1 MAGDP
6 QIQFLVNLGVPLP
19 GTVPSVLSNVKSPF
33 TKNSTTGKI
42 QLQTDPGKVYDILEF
57 IQFND
62 AAADFYKN
70 AQNLKTTNPQLRKKE
85 FAKTFM
91 LFDVVAIAATNE
103 PATITPEGV
112 LTVNTPGVFLIS
124 VAFDPAAIAAY
135 NSLAQQTYDT
145 RINQV
150 SVGFAPDLTRKED
163 ERLLDGIPALVESTS
178 DPLGVY
184 ETLLNKAEE
193 FVKKGLSDVAGGIS
207 SISQYLM
214 TVALGATEEFNSF
227 IQDLRE
233 GASSIDPTFGKFVG
247 NQIDAISNKIEDNA
261 KSSWIGGLLNISL
274 DDVPAIGPGLRFIER
289 TIIAAVTIGQ
299 SLTSGIT
306 NLAESLVR
314 EAFDRIEE
322 FLNIDD
328 KLLGMAATVLG
339 TTPETIKK
347 VLQVIKDIRRIQ
359 ELLASGNLGEAA
371 QTIKQAL
378 VDSGA
383 FTQEEIDTK
392 LDKYVNAG
400 ISFGTGTILDVIFP
414 QKKGLVVKRDLKM
427 TTNTVGIFT
436 ITNPKEL
443 GNNLQVTEIILKD
456 AKIDSTDIIIDSV
469 EIVSGGNFSVMNSE
483 TDLDDAID
491 FEAEIPIII
500 PPGQSAQIKINFR
513 NPDKLEGILSIK
525 SEFTYDGLKPDKQID
540 QNGKEI
546 ITQVIDEGDDL
557 NETYTN
563 QAVTP
568 GSKKVIQPKSTDPND
583 QIKNIQDQYAKAVE
597 EFSKSQRLLTDKTAA
612 LEEAKKVGG
621 KALLDASKDLQDAQK
636 TLEETQKKLDDVK
649 KRLDDTLSTVQAA
662 EKALDDFKKK
672 NYLDALNK
680 VDFKKLPPEL
690 ASLMTAEGVKI
701 GVTEDDIK
709 KYYETIEEGV
719 KKVTR
724 ARDLIGKDNK
734 IWKDLEKYQ
743 QASLAE
749 RLRLTWELLNDTI
762 DIHNGLQDIFG
773 DPKNNIERAKDP
785 VGSLDLLTQQYK
797 EKMLKLVA
805 DGIKLPNNVLLT
817 CDSIDEATRQA
828 IGIALGIYPNPKIT
842 NDKKRLDDW
851 KKRICN
857 FFNAAEKVKEIHRKR
872 ENIRN
877 EIVKRTNR
885 EREKAKNRKDNK
897 TENKVPIKDG
907 NKRKNEEKK
916 INRTNRG
923 KQITGVGDKIYR
935 IDPIVNTGSPGTTNP
950 IKARE
955 LSKEVTVIP
964 VPEMSFYEDEFR
976 THYESVGIT
985 PDTIQ
990 DIYDNAEQIVADPIM
1005 DLKDNIESGNIGA
1018 VKGFISSGQTDQPSG
1033 TGGTGGTS
1041 ITPTSGTGGTGG
1053 TAVVE
1058 GVTGF
1063 REFEEGVEGK
1073 DYGTYTVYA
1082 DETKTKFS
1090 VDGQTLETPFLYAIY
1105 RYVLCSNDTPETS
1118 KLRAKANILK
1128 FKDELT
1134 KKYFIQS
1141 SDEYVGDDSCPNDEI
1156 QIRLV
1161 PSTGPSG
1168 DIILKREASEK
1179 KIRTGP
1185 IDAENTYIDSN
1196 GKIQEAPA
1204 LINEGET
1211 GYKWR
1216 DKAGIQQPIPFVY
1229 PEDQENLIT
1238 YDPSLFETKDSQN
1251 ENQKSVREKII
1262 YLLQTGGMN
1271 ASRIS
1276 FDVLTDGSVVWDGE
1290 IKINK
1295 KGLTGDGKIPL
1306 KFAVVNGKFDCS
1318 GLDLITL
1325 ENSPKMVYGEFDCSN
1340 NRLTTLQNGPI
1351 AAVSFVGD
1359 NNPLGDGTGLK
1370 YGPQAVVG
1378 WPSGTIL
1385 NGADGYIYSCSNC
1398 KLENLK
1404 DNGLVVLGDGGIN
1417 LSKNKLK
1424 SLEEISDATSNGI
1437 FSLDISDNEFETL
1450 DSIPPI
1456 KSLLA
1461 FDENW
1466 LDYETRAYY
1475 YDPLNAPNAGEISYG
1490 TNKLEQRTTATI
1502 NSFILSFNN
1511 KTKNLV
1517 KPGSGASADMRIREF
1532 LSDAFLPKAESSNN
1546 YQKPRATIDE
1556 IKTILGKLDEL
1567 NLIGGINYPCIVSI
1581 RDYFSGLEPGR
1592 NKYRDAI
1599 FLLISETEMYSYN
1612 ANTLPSQ
1619 SGVNKNVGEGYPVLQ
1634 PGKYVY
1640 TLGAHNGQTLK
1651 DFPALV
1657 QPSIQNQG
1665 TSPNSNQYLRSLFI
1679 TAWKAALNDEKIN
1692 NKSDFSK
1699 YLTKIFPSISSVNP
1713 NDPEDIRKN
1722 LNIKTVFG
1730 KIFTSMFPGTTP
1742 SNSENLISFISEALT
1757 SYKLNDL
1764 TKLSQYKLPNSPF
1777 VFIRDGKS
1785 DAFLDRLG
1793 LVQTNLHPGGFK
1805 DTWSVGCQTIPYAL
1819 KLTNGSQPIGTKY
1832 NQWNDFYNR
1841 AKSAIQKRNSSLDKD
1856 SNLFDSI
1863 EYILVENPFKT
1874 APKKETPVP
1883 GQIRNNFDMITKY
1896 PKNLLEIPNFKF

>member
-6 QIQFLVNLGVPLP
+6 QIQFLVNLGVALP
-19 GTVPSVLSNVKSPF
+19 GTVPTILSSVKSPF

-42 QLQTDPGKVYDILEF
+42 QLQTEPGKVYDILEF

-62 AAADFYKN
+62 AAQDFFDA
-70 AQNLKTTNPQLRKKE
+70 AQDLKITNLQLRKKD

-103 PATITPEGV
+103 PATITPEGE
-112 LTVNTPGVFLIS
+112 LTVNTEGVFLIS
-124 VAFDPAAIAAY
+124 VTFDPAAVTAY
-135 NSLAQQTYDT
+135 NKLAEETYQKT
-145 RINQV
+145 ILSAAGPPPPR
-150 SVGFAPDLTRKED
+150 GPG
-163 ERLLDGIPALVESTS
+163 ERLLDGIPATVESVS
-178 DPLGVY
+178 DPLGAFDQFTKNLK
-184 ETLLNKAEE
+184 EKLNDGYE
-193 FVKKGLSDVAGGIS
+193 FVGDAVS
-207 SISQYLM
+207 SVTQYL
-214 TVALGATEEFNSF
+214 TKLAIGATNEFNNF
-227 IQDLRE
+227 LEALRD
-233 GASSIDPTFGKFVG
+233 AAVSLDPGFGKLLEAEIALISKKIKD
-247 NQIDAISNKIEDNA
+247 NQRA
-261 KSSWIGGLLNISL
+261 SWIGGLVKIDLSDI
-274 DDVPAIGPGLRFIER
+274 PIIGGALEFIED

-299 SLTSGIT
+299 ALTGSIS
-306 NLAESLVR
+306 NLAQNLVR
-314 EAFDRIEE
+314 EAFNRIED
-322 FLNIDD
+322 FLAIED
-328 KLLGMAATVLG
+328 KLLGMAATILRTDVR
-339 TTPETIKK
+339 TIKN
-347 VLQVIKDIRRIQ
+347 VLRVIKDIQRIQ
-359 ELLASGNLGEAA
+359 SLLISGNLGEAA
-371 QTIKQAL
+371 ETIKQAL
-378 VDSGA
+378 IDSGA
-383 FTQEEIDTK
+383 FKQEEIDGK
-392 LDKYVNAG
+392 LDSLVNSG
-400 ISFGTGTILDVIFP
+400 ISFVTGNILDFLFP
-414 QKKGLVVKRDLKM
+414 QKKGLIVKRDLKM

-443 GNNLQVTEIILKD
+443 GNNLQVTEIILK
-456 AKIDSTDIIIDSV
+456 KVNIDGTDIIIDSV

-500 PPGQSAQIKINFR
+500 PPGQSSQIKINFR
-513 NPDKLEGILSIK
+513 NPDKLEGILSIR
-525 SEFTYDGLKPDKQID
+525 SEFTYVGLKPDKQID

-636 TLEETQKKLDDVK
+636 TLEETQKKLDDVR
-649 KRLDDTLSTVQAA
+649 KRLDDALSTVQAA
-662 EKALDDFKKK
+662 EKAIDDFKKK
-672 NYLDALNK
+672 NYLDALNR

-690 ASLMTAEGVKI
+690 ASLLTAEGVKLGI
-701 GVTEDDIK
+701 TEDDIK

-724 ARDLIGKDNK
+724 ARDLIGKNNP
-734 IWKDLEKYQ
+734 IWKNLEKYQ

-762 DIHNGLQDIFG
+762 DIHNGMQDIFG
-773 DPKNNIERAKDP
+773 DPKNNIEKVADP
-785 VGSLDLLTQQYK
+785 VGSLDTLTQQYK

-805 DGIKLPNNVLLT
+805 DGIKLPNGVLLT

-828 IGIALGIYPNPKIT
+828 IGIALGIYPDPKIK
-842 NDKKRLDDW
+842 NDKKRIEDW

-897 TENKVPIKDG
+897 TENKVPVKDG
-907 NKRKNEEKK
+907 NKTKNQETK
-916 INRTNRG
+916 IQRTNRG

-935 IDPIVNTGSPGTTNP
+935 IDPIVNPGSPGTTNP

-964 VPEMSFYEDEFR
+964 VPEMAFYEDEFR
-976 THYESVGIT
+976 THYESIGIT

-1005 DLKDNIESGNIGA
+1005 DLKDNMESGNTGA
-1018 VKGFISSGQTDQPSG
+1018 VKGFIPNGQTDDTSGTGGTGGISITPPSG

-1041 ITPTSGTGGTGG
+1041 I
-1053 TAVVE
+1053 VE

-1229 PEDQENLIT
+1229 PEDQENVIT

-1502 NSFILSFNN
+1502 NSFILAFNN

-1517 KPGSGASADMRIREF
+1517 KPGSGVSADMRIREF
-1532 LSDAFLPKAESSNN
+1532 LSDAFLPKAEASNN

-1567 NLIGGINYPCIVSI
+1567 NLIGSINYPCIVSI
-1581 RDYFSGLEPGR
+1581 RDYFSGLESGR

-1599 FLLISETEMYSYN
+1599 FLLVSETEMYSYN

-1640 TLGAHNGQTLK
+1640 TLGEHNGQTLK

-1692 NKSDFSK
+1692 NKSNYSK

-1819 KLTNGSQPIGTKY
+1819 KITNPSQPVGTKY
-1832 NQWNDFYNR
+1832 NQWTDFYNR